1 MLLRLLEKKEKRD
14 RHPGREDWMETR
26 GTKAERGEKKEK
38 KREREGKKEKI
49 KEGRKWHRHMTIYC
63 SIICNVND
71 YYNPNTHKQATDWK
85 GYSKT
90 H

>member
-49 KEGRKWHRHMTIYC
+49 KEGRK
-63 SIICNVND
+63 
-71 YYNPNTHKQATDWK
+71 
-85 GYSKT
+85 
-90 H
+90 

>member
-1 MLLRLLEKKEKRD
+1 
-14 RHPGREDWMETR
+14 MET
-26 GTKAERGEKKEK
+26 GGAKAERGEKKEK
-38 KREREGKKEKI
+38 KKKREREKERKKKI